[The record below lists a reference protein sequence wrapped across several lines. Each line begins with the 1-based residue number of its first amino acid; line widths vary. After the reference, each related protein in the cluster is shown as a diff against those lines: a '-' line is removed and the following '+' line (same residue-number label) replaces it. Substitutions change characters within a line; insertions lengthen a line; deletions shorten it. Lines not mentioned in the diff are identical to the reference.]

1 MYYAGIIKFAD
12 PEALVGSL
20 TCNNGN
26 PDCMLG
32 KCKECND
39 NTIIFNTDQHNDDI
53 ISHFKWVTKIIEK
66 DIKGSMKKVKI
77 TKKVSLD
84 RKISE
89 IIIGMNQE
97 IPSFKKH
104 IFSAYHQIIALKEK
118 RTNLKSNEIILHID
132 FSENDVAKS
141 FEEIQSVHF
150 GASK

>member
-12 PEALVGSL
+12 PEALVGNL

-32 KCKECND
+32 NCKECKD
-39 NTIIFNTDQHNDDI
+39 N
-53 ISHFKWVTKIIEK
+53 
-66 DIKGSMKKVKI
+66 
-77 TKKVSLD
+77 
-84 RKISE
+84 
-89 IIIGMNQE
+89 
-97 IPSFKKH
+97 
-104 IFSAYHQIIALKEK
+104 
-118 RTNLKSNEIILHID
+118 NLKSNEIILHID